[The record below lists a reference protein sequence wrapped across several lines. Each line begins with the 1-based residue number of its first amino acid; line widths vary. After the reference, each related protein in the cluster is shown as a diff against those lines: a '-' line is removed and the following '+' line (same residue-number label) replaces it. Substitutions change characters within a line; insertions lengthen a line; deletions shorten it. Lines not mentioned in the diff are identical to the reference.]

1 MSTSRHEYRAR
12 MCLSV
17 PWRGYYTP
25 NFKISMLCLKQ
36 IVQRIQNGIGIL
48 VDQVIFKL
56 RIKTVKNTVLIN

>member
-1 MSTSRHEYRAR
+1 MNIEQG
-12 MCLSV
+12 CVSV
-17 PWRGYYTP
+17 YLEGFYYTP